1 MEFLYALINF
11 LILGLIIWLLFGK
24 SIRKMFSDRRER
36 INNALDEAE
45 KLERAMED
53 GSFDEALTLPGGAEG
68 DIKKLPLKNAGALD
82 ALKRSAEEKRVKL
95 IDDCDKRIAN
105 ERRETLLSARERAV
119 KKLIE
124 RLRTHLAEEP
134 AAGLLCGNEERI
146 AKGILERIELTPGD
160 MCYLMHHDVLYVTLS
175 SAYPLDESI
184 VNRIGERTRVM
195 LDAVGGKPSYWVKTE
210 PELIGGLRL
219 RIGDT
224 VYDCTVKNRLYHLE
238 RDLLKRPLAESLEPE
253 DIIKDLLEGIKEA
266 EPRVDEFQ
274 LGRVLSVSDG
284 ICRLDG
290 LADIMYGEVIEF
302 ECGERGMIL
311 DIEPE
316 RIGCVVFGKYE
327 NIETLSRVRRIGRI
341 ASVPVGEALLGRVVD
356 PLGRAIDGRGS
367 IRTPE
372 RRPIEFRAAGIPDRS
387 SVSKPMHTGLKAV
400 DALVPIGRGQ
410 RELIIGDRRT
420 GKSALAV
427 DTIINQR
434 GKGVPCIYVA
444 IGQKESTVAEIRAKL
459 EKYGAM
465 EYTTIVSAPASSSAS
480 MQYIAPF
487 AGAAMSEYFMYKGKD
502 CLIVYD
508 DLSKHAVAYRELSL
522 LLHRPSGREAYP
534 GDVFYLHSRLLERA
548 AKLSPEAGGGSVTAL
563 PIIETQ
569 AGDISA
575 YIPTNVISITDGQIF
590 LEADL
595 FNEGQRPAV
604 NVGLSVSRVGSA
616 AQTKLMKQV
625 SGKLRME
632 LAQYRELAS
641 FAQFGSELDES
652 SQKVLLSGALMT
664 RALRQKRF
672 EPLPD
677 WKQALIIFAVS
688 SGFAA
693 NVPPDAMEDFESKLF
708 TYFETECPVIKA
720 ALELGDRMSPAL
732 ESDVKAALTGF
743 TKAYYG
749 DAA

>member
-1 MEFLYALINF
+1 MEYLYAAINF
-11 LILGLIIWLLFGK
+11 LILALIILALFGK
-24 SIRKMFSDRRER
+24 KLKTTFASRRER
-36 INNALDEAE
+36 INAELDEAE
-45 KLERAMED
+45 NVRRAL
-53 GSFDEALTLPGGAEG
+53 S
-68 DIKKLPLKNAGALD
+68 AGAAANEPLPE
-82 ALKRSAEEKRVKL
+82 LPNEPMPVSLSGQELAELEASFEKKKQKL
-95 IDDCDKRIAN
+95 IAASDARIGAA
-105 ERRETLLSARERAV
+105 RREAMLLSREKAV
-119 KKLIE
+119 KALCE
-124 RLRTHLAEEP
+124 RLKKYLAEEP
-134 AAGLLCGNEERI
+134 QASMLRRNEAKIAA
-146 AKGILERIELTPGD
+146 KILEKMELTPGD

-175 SAYPLDESI
+175 SAYPLDKGI
-184 VNRIGERTRVM
+184 VDM
-195 LDAVGGKPSYWVKTE
+195 LGARASALLDSVGGKPSYWVKTD

-238 RDLLKRPLAESLEPE
+238 RDLLKRPLAE
-253 DIIKDLLEGIKEA
+253 DIDADGIINDVMEGISEA
-266 EPRVDEFQ
+266 EPRIDEFQ

-284 ICRLDG
+284 ICRMDG
-290 LADIMYGEVIEF
+290 LADIMYGEVVEF

-327 NIETLSRVRRIGRI
+327 KIETLSRVRRVGRI
-341 ASVPVGEALLGRVVD
+341 ASVPVGEELLGRVVD
-356 PLGRAIDGRGS
+356 PLGRAIDGRGRV
-367 IRTPE
+367 RTRE
-372 RRPIEFRAAGIPDRS
+372 RRPIEFKAAGIPDRR
-387 SVSKPMHTGLKAV
+387 SVSTPMHTGVKAI

-420 GKSALAV
+420 GKSALAI
-427 DTIINQR
+427 DAIINQK
-434 GKGVPCIYVA
+434 GKNVPCIYVA
-444 IGQKESTVAEIRAKL
+444 IGQKDSTVAEIRMKL
-459 EKYGAM
+459 EQHGAM

-487 AGAAMSEYFMYKGKD
+487 AGAAMSEYFMYKGMD

-548 AKLSPEAGGGSVTAL
+548 AKLSEEAGGGSVTAL

-590 LEADL
+590 LEGDL

-604 NVGLSVSRVGSA
+604 NVGLSVSRVGSS

-652 SQKVLLSGALMT
+652 SHRVLERGEKMM
-664 RALRQKRF
+664 RVLRQRRY

-688 SGFAA
+688 EGLAADIEADDIEGFE
-693 NVPPDAMEDFESKLF
+693 NGLYGWFENRRPEL
-708 TYFETECPVIKA
+708 KA
-720 ALELGDRMSPAL
+720 ALE
-732 ESDVKAALTGF
+732 TGR
-743 TKAYYG
+743 KM
-749 DAA
+749 DAELQRAVREAVAEYKEAS